1 MRHVWITGAG
11 RGIGAAIAL
20 AFARE
25 GATLSLSGRNLAT
38 LNLQKQILEQA
49 CPGVKVHVSVMDLVD
64 AASVTAAYQANHH
77 ALGPVDV
84 LINNAGQALSQPFA
98 KTDMTLWHQM
108 LNVNLT
114 GTYLC
119 IQATLPDLRTPQ
131 PQRSGT
137 LVRLV
142 GMTLEARG
150 VMAPLGACCEVVGQ
164 TGHRVEAEVVGF
176 NDKVL
181 FLMPFTEPTGV
192 GPGDMVRVLSNSS
205 LVKLGPELLG
215 RVIDG
220 RCQPLDGKPDPG
232 CKELLSLL
240 GRPIN
245 PMERGPINKILDVGV
260 KAINGVLTLGRG
272 QRLGLV
278 AGSGVGK
285 SVLLGMLTRFTKADV
300 VVIGLIGERG
310 REVQAFIQE
319 SLGEEG
325 LAKSVVVAA
334 PANVSPVLRLKATHL
349 THVIAEYFRDQGK
362 DVLMLCDSLTRVA
375 HAQREI
381 GLAIGEPPTAKGY
394 PPSVF
399 ALLPNLIE
407 RGGVGRHG
415 HGSITAIYTVLAE
428 GDDAAD
434 PIVDIARASLDGQVM
449 LSRKLADSAHYPA
462 IDLTGSISRLMQ
474 SLLSNEDLKS
484 ANKLRRL
491 WSIYQQNVDLVQV
504 GAYENG
510 SNPELDE
517 AIRLND
523 RIVSFLRQD
532 MHISQDYET
541 TRQQLRELLSQ

>member
-1 MRHVWITGAG
+1 MD
-11 RGIGAAIAL
+11 
-20 AFARE
+20 FADE
-25 GATLSLSGRNLAT
+25 VDQSLSG
-38 LNLQKQILEQA
+38 
-49 CPGVKVHVSVMDLVD
+49 
-64 AASVTAAYQANHH
+64 
-77 ALGPVDV
+77 
-84 LINNAGQALSQPFA
+84 
-98 KTDMTLWHQM
+98 
-108 LNVNLT
+108 
-114 GTYLC
+114 
-119 IQATLPDLRTPQ
+119 LRTPQ

-150 VMAPLGACCEVVGQ
+150 VMAPLGACCEVVGRH
-164 TGHRVEAEVVGF
+164 GHRVEAEVVGF

-181 FLMPFTEPTGV
+181 FLMPFTEPAGV
-192 GPGDMVRVLSNSS
+192 GPGDMVRVVSNSS
-205 LVKLGPELLG
+205 LVSLGPELLG

-220 RCQPLDGKPDPG
+220 RCQPLDGKPAPV
-232 CKELLSLL
+232 CKDLLSLL

-260 KAINGVLTLGRG
+260 KAINGILTLGRG
-272 QRLGLV
+272 QRLGLI

-285 SVLLGMLTRFTKADV
+285 SVLLGMLTRFTKADIV
-300 VVIGLIGERG
+300 IIGLIGERG

-325 LAKSVVVAA
+325 LAKSVVIAA

-399 ALLPNLIE
+399 GLLPNLIE

-474 SLLSNEDLKS
+474 TLLSSEDLKS

-491 WSIYQQNVDLVQV
+491 WSLYQQNVDLIQV

-510 SNPELDE
+510 SNPDLDE
-517 AIRLND
+517 AIRLHD
-523 RIVSFLRQD
+523 RIVNFLRQD
-532 MHISQDYET
+532 MHISEDYDV
-541 TRQQLRELLSQ
+541 TRAQLRDLLNQ

>member
-1 MRHVWITGAG
+1 MLDF
-11 RGIGAAIAL
+11 AA
-20 AFARE
+20 E
-25 GATLSLSGRNLAT
+25 
-38 LNLQKQILEQA
+38 
-49 CPGVKVHVSVMDLVD
+49 VD
-64 AASVTAAYQANHH
+64 
-77 ALGPVDV
+77 
-84 LINNAGQALSQPFA
+84 
-98 KTDMTLWHQM
+98 
-108 LNVNLT
+108 
-114 GTYLC
+114 
-119 IQATLPDLRTPQ
+119 ATLPKVRAPQ
-131 PQRSGT
+131 PMRSGT

-150 VMAPLGACCEVVGQ
+150 VMAPLGACCEVIGRH
-164 TGHRVEAEVVGF
+164 GHRVEAEVVGF
-176 NDKVL
+176 NDKIL

-192 GPGDMVRVLSNSS
+192 GPGDMVRVISHSS
-205 LVKLGPELLG
+205 LVSLGPELLG

-220 RCQPLDGKPDPG
+220 RCQPLDGKPSPV
-232 CKELLSLL
+232 CKEWLSLL

-245 PMERGPINKILDVGV
+245 PMERGPIHKILDVGV
-260 KAINGVLTLGRG
+260 KAINGMLTLGRG

-285 SVLLGMLTRFTKADV
+285 SVLLGMLTRFTTADV

-399 ALLPNLIE
+399 GLLPNLIE

-449 LSRKLADSAHYPA
+449 LSRKLADAAHYPA

-474 SLLSNEDLKS
+474 SLLSHEELKL

-491 WSIYQQNVDLVQV
+491 WTIYQQNVDLVQV
-504 GAYENG
+504 GAYEQG

-517 AIRLND
+517 AIRLHD
-523 RIVSFLRQD
+523 RIVAFLRQD
-532 MHISQDYET
+532 MHISQDYES
-541 TRQQLRELLSQ
+541 TRAQLRDLLNQV

>member
-1 MRHVWITGAG
+1 MID
-11 RGIGAAIAL
+11 
-20 AFARE
+20 FADE
-25 GATLSLSGRNLAT
+25 VDQSLSG
-38 LNLQKQILEQA
+38 
-49 CPGVKVHVSVMDLVD
+49 
-64 AASVTAAYQANHH
+64 
-77 ALGPVDV
+77 
-84 LINNAGQALSQPFA
+84 
-98 KTDMTLWHQM
+98 
-108 LNVNLT
+108 
-114 GTYLC
+114 
-119 IQATLPDLRTPQ
+119 LRTPQ

-150 VMAPLGACCEVVGQ
+150 VMAPLGACCEVVGRH
-164 TGHRVEAEVVGF
+164 GHRVEAEVVGF

-181 FLMPFTEPTGV
+181 FLMPFTEPAGV
-192 GPGDMVRVLSNSS
+192 GPGDMVRVVSNSS
-205 LVKLGPELLG
+205 LVSLGPELLG

-220 RCQPLDGKPDPG
+220 RCQPLDGKPAPVCND
-232 CKELLSLL
+232 LLSLL

-260 KAINGVLTLGRG
+260 KAINGILTLGRG
-272 QRLGLV
+272 QRLGLI

-285 SVLLGMLTRFTKADV
+285 SVLLGMLTRFTKADI

-325 LAKSVVVAA
+325 LAKSVVIAA

-399 ALLPNLIE
+399 GLLPNLIE

-474 SLLSNEDLKS
+474 TLLSSEDLKS

-491 WSIYQQNVDLVQV
+491 WSLYQQNVDLIQV

-517 AIRLND
+517 AIRLHE
-523 RIVSFLRQD
+523 RIVNFLRQD
-532 MHISQDYET
+532 MHISEDYDV
-541 TRQQLRELLSQ
+541 TRAQLRALLNQ

>member
-1 MRHVWITGAG
+1 MMD
-11 RGIGAAIAL
+11 
-20 AFARE
+20 FAQE
-25 GATLSLSGRNLAT
+25 VEQSLSG
-38 LNLQKQILEQA
+38 
-49 CPGVKVHVSVMDLVD
+49 
-64 AASVTAAYQANHH
+64 
-77 ALGPVDV
+77 
-84 LINNAGQALSQPFA
+84 
-98 KTDMTLWHQM
+98 
-108 LNVNLT
+108 
-114 GTYLC
+114 
-119 IQATLPDLRTPQ
+119 LRTPQ

-150 VMAPLGACCEVVGQ
+150 VMAPLGACCEVIGRH
-164 TGHRVEAEVVGF
+164 GHRVEAEVVGF

-181 FLMPFTEPTGV
+181 FLMPFTEPAGV
-192 GPGDMVRVLSNSS
+192 GPGDMVRVVSNSS
-205 LVKLGPELLG
+205 LVSLGPELLG

-220 RCQPLDGKPDPG
+220 RCQPLDGKPAPV
-232 CKELLSLL
+232 CKDLLSLL

-260 KAINGVLTLGRG
+260 KAINGILTLGRG
-272 QRLGLV
+272 QRLGLI

-285 SVLLGMLTRFTKADV
+285 SVLLGMLTRFTKADIV
-300 VVIGLIGERG
+300 IIGLIGERG

-325 LAKSVVVAA
+325 LAKSVVIAA

-399 ALLPNLIE
+399 GLLPNLIE

-474 SLLSNEDLKS
+474 TLLSSEDLRLS
-484 ANKLRRL
+484 NKLRRL
-491 WSIYQQNVDLVQV
+491 WSLYQQNVDLIQV
-504 GAYENG
+504 GAYEHG

-523 RIVSFLRQD
+523 RIVNFLRQD
-532 MHISQDYET
+532 MHISQDYDV
-541 TRQQLRELLSQ
+541 TRAQLRELLNQS